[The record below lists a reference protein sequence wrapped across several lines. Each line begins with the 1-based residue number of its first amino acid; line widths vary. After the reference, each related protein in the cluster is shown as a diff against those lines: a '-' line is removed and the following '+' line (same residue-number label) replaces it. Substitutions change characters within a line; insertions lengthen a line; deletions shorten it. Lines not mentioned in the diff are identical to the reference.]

1 MELWNSLLQH
11 IPMEWAQFGFMRNA
25 MLGVLLIAPL
35 FALIGSVLIGNQMT
49 FFSDAIGH
57 SALTG
62 IAIGVLAGF
71 GNPLGSMIGF
81 AILLAVTITLL
92 RHFTRIPS
100 DTAIGLIMSAAVALG
115 VVMLSKG
122 GSFSRYSSFLVGD
135 ILAITPSGITGLLVL
150 LVIVAILWAS
160 LFNRFLLVSLSRS
173 LARSRGVHV
182 LASDMILTTVV
193 AVVVTVSIPWMGLLV
208 VNSLLTIPAAAARHI
223 SRSTVSYVWGTL
235 AISLLSGILGLI
247 SSFYWNTATGA
258 TIVLYAMGFFIV
270 SLLLKRR

>member
-1 MELWNSLLQH
+1 MELWHSLLQQV
-11 IPMEWAQFGFMRNA
+11 PMEWAQFAFMRNA
-25 MLGVLLIAPL
+25 MLGVILIAPL
-35 FALIGSVLIGNQMT
+35 FALLGSILIGNQMT

-62 IAIGVLAGF
+62 IAIGVIAGLV
-71 GNPLGSMIGF
+71 NPLGSMIAF
-81 AILLAVTITLL
+81 SILLAITITLL
-92 RHFTRIPS
+92 RHYTRIPS
-100 DTAIGLIMSAAVALG
+100 DTAVGLIMSAAVALG
-115 VVMLSKG
+115 VVLLSRG

-135 ILAITPSGITGLLVL
+135 ILAITPAGLTGLLLL
-150 LVIVAILWAS
+150 LVIVTGLWMG

-173 LARSRGVHV
+173 LARSRGIHV
-182 LASDMILTTVV
+182 LASDLALTCVV

-235 AISLLSGILGLI
+235 LVSLLSGVLGLI

-258 TIVLYAMGFFIV
+258 TIVLYAMAFFAA
-270 SLLLKRR
+270 SLLIRRR